1 MSAHPD
7 KQATGNE
14 AAFSAVALSPFKA
27 EAWRHLTPRERLRRS
42 WAMRSRLKD
51 PQAVHDRKFLLQP

>member
-1 MSAHPD
+1 MFAHPD

-27 EAWRHLTPRERLRRS
+27 EAWRHLTSRERF
-42 WAMRSRLKD
+42 A
-51 PQAVHDRKFLLQP
+51 AVGQCVPG